1 MKKEESYVE
10 IDLLEVGAFLLKR
23 WWQLLIGIIIGAIAG
38 GLISF
43 FQPDKFT
50 SQSMLYVLSKTT
62 SITSVADLQL
72 GNALSNDFVVIATSK
87 PVLDTAIEKVKNDSG
102 YVINRNMAKKM
113 TTVKNETNTRLLTI
127 SVTSEYPELSRSL
140 ANAIAEATSEQMAA
154 IMKSDPPTTVERAE
168 LAAGPNSK
176 NLTRNAVIGAII
188 GFLLIAI
195 INIIIMLA
203 NDRIKTPDDV
213 EKYLEVPVL
222 AAIPLDRSQAAAS
235 VKAETAEK
243 KKAKKKTAKK

>member
-1 MKKEESYVE
+1 MKREENYVE
-10 IDLLEVGAFLLKR
+10 IDLLEVAKYLLRR
-23 WWQLLIGIIIGAIAG
+23 WWQLLIFAILGAIVG

-43 FQPDKFT
+43 LQPSTYT

-87 PVLDTAIEKVKNDSG
+87 PVLDTAIEKVAQESG
-102 YVINRNMAKKM
+102 YVISRTLAKKM
-113 TTVKNETNTRLLTI
+113 TTVKNEANTRLLTI
-127 SVTSEYPELSRSL
+127 SVTSEYPELSKSL
-140 ANAIAEATSEQMAA
+140 ANAIAEATAEQMAD

-168 LAAGPNSK
+168 LAQGPNSK
-176 NLTRNAVIGAII
+176 NLFRNMALGAII
-188 GFLLIAI
+188 GLVLIAI
-195 INIIIMLA
+195 IHIIIMLS
-203 NDRIKTPDDV
+203 NDKIKTPDDV

-222 AAIPLDRSQAAAS
+222 AAIPLDRNQAAAS
-235 VKAETAEK
+235 AKTKSAEA